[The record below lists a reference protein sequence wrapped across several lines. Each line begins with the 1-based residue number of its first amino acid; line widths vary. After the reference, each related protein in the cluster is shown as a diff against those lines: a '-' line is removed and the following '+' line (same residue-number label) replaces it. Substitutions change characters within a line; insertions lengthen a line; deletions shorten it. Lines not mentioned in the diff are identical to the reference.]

1 MCLANIFP
9 KKSDALDP
17 QVLHMMTFKTSMK
30 TSYLVATDVEQAVD
44 NCTNHMEME
53 NDILESNRWE
63 VRKTLHYVSYV
74 FLSITFALLSLPK
87 CFTTTQSLEDSFIC

>member
-9 KKSDALDP
+9 KKSDA

-53 NDILESNRWE
+53 NDILESNR
-63 VRKTLHYVSYV
+63 
-74 FLSITFALLSLPK
+74 
-87 CFTTTQSLEDSFIC
+87 